1 MVFSEAMPSRRYS
14 TVILAGSWPSSSGDD
29 LRAAADAQGA
39 AAQQVRQAADHT
51 RDIGE
56 QFMDATEGR
65 FAAAMYTGYQSVAG
79 WLDAKADFH
88 DAAQTMYQG
97 IGGDVDA
104 AKSHFEHL
112 DWQAHDAI
120 EKLEAAGPVAQ
131 AEITAIVGGAHAA
144 CMAYATQT
152 AAHIAGR
159 EAKFATAA
167 TPPAKHPN
175 PPGSAYPGPKFQ
187 ESPYIK
193 RDHEDLVKPTGD
205 GNGEQPVRTSPGG
218 QPGQQ
223 TPQDAAQSPDPTGV
237 NAGSG
242 PDKTPVRGEGQRG
255 SGDTP
260 GKGPLGGNGLPGF
273 PGVGSGGG
281 GSGGGLGSG
290 VGSGGGLSS
299 GLLGGGSPLSAFQS
313 GLGAGNP
320 GAGLGGPGGAGL
332 QGLSPTPSSAVGGG
346 GGLNPVG
353 DFARGFNA
361 GAGTGAGSPASA
373 GLPPLAGGGPPASG
387 TAGASSSPV
396 ASAPTPAGPAASA
409 GSVSPTVSPLSG
421 MAGAAPVGAV
431 PGTGSGASLAPVGS
445 DVVRHVGGGAG
456 GPATSLASSSGSG
469 PTMGGAATASAAGG
483 AATASMAAG
492 PLAATQGSAAES
504 KSTQRQDD
512 DPVLAGAVR
521 LVYELMHG
529 SRFYPGLDWCV
540 GVFASDG
547 GTFETVVTSNEG
559 AGYVPAGVFLPR
571 AARLLFADPLVDDVF
586 RQRWFG
592 WSNPVD
598 TMVAYAQLRRGEDAK
613 FPLYALAASSL
624 MDATTLSAADVAG
637 VEHVQLCSAYASPLR
652 GETLDQVLDTKHVH
666 RLHLWDAELLAWLED
681 AERSAG
687 EVTGRCE
694 QLTTAAWAAVS
705 ARLGASGLIV
715 PDAGAAV
722 FNQLTYGDV
731 VSDRWWVELW
741 AATEEAQ
748 SLSGAVRPVED
759 SPVSVEM
766 YQQRHD
772 LARLLECLYWW
783 RPIAGVDQ
791 DASIRFSEIAY
802 CARQIEGVEQF
813 TTGMLGGKDM
823 GFESPAVV

>member
-1 MVFSEAMPSRRYS
+1 MRGTGPIRRPSEAK
-14 TVILAGSWPSSSGDD
+14 GDP
-29 LRAAADAQGA
+29 
-39 AAQQVRQAADHT
+39 
-51 RDIGE
+51 E
-56 QFMDATEGR
+56 
-65 FAAAMYTGYQSVAG
+65 
-79 WLDAKADFH
+79 
-88 DAAQTMYQG
+88 
-97 IGGDVDA
+97 
-104 AKSHFEHL
+104 
-112 DWQAHDAI
+112 
-120 EKLEAAGPVAQ
+120 
-131 AEITAIVGGAHAA
+131 
-144 CMAYATQT
+144 
-152 AAHIAGR
+152 AGR
-159 EAKFATAA
+159 R
-167 TPPAKHPN
+167 
-175 PPGSAYPGPKFQ
+175 PG
-187 ESPYIK
+187 
-193 RDHEDLVKPTGD
+193 
-205 GNGEQPVRTSPGG
+205 
-218 QPGQQ
+218 
-223 TPQDAAQSPDPTGV
+223 
-237 NAGSG
+237 
-242 PDKTPVRGEGQRG
+242 RG
-255 SGDTP
+255 
-260 GKGPLGGNGLPGF
+260 LWAGNGLPGF

-290 VGSGGGLSS
+290 GGSGGGLGS

-313 GLGAGNP
+313 GLGSGNP
-320 GAGLGGPGGAGL
+320 GAGLGGTGGTGL
-332 QGLSPTPSSAVGGG
+332 QGLSPAAASGVGG

-361 GAGTGAGSPASA
+361 GAGTGAGSPQAA
-373 GLPPLAGGGPPASG
+373 GLPPLAGGSAPVSG
-387 TAGASSSPV
+387 TAGAG
-396 ASAPTPAGPAASA
+396 APATPAALAGSAGPAASA

-431 PGTGSGASLAPVGS
+431 PGTGSGAGLAPVGS
-445 DVVRHVGGGAG
+445 DVVRHAAPGSA
-456 GPATSLASSSGSG
+456 GPATSLASSAGSG
-469 PTMGGAATASAAGG
+469 PTMGGATASAAGG

-504 KSTQRQDD
+504 KSANRPDD
-512 DPVLAGAVR
+512 DPVLAGAAR
-521 LVYELMHG
+521 LVYELVHG

-540 GVFASDG
+540 GVFASEG

-571 AARLLFADPLVDDVF
+571 AARLLFADPLVDSAF

-598 TMVAYAQLRRGEDAK
+598 TMVAYAGLRRGEDAK
-613 FPLYALAASSL
+613 LPLYALAASSL

-637 VEHVQLCSAYASPLR
+637 VEHTQLCSAFSSPLR
-652 GETLDQVLDTKHVH
+652 GETLDQVLDPKHVH
-666 RLHLWDAELLAWLED
+666 RLHLWDTELLAWLED
-681 AERSAG
+681 PDRSEG
-687 EVTGRCE
+687 EVTQRCE

-705 ARLGASGLIV
+705 ARLGTSGLIV

-783 RPIAGVDQ
+783 RPIAGVEQ

-802 CARQIEGVEQF
+802 CARQIEGVEQS
-813 TTGMLGGKDM
+813 TTRILSGKDV
-823 GFESPAVV
+823 GFDSPAVV